1 MFTPIQVILL
11 CVLVGVWTWQKYN
24 LQMFYYASV
33 VTMGVLTGLIMGD
46 VQTGMIVGGAMCL
59 MSLGLFGA
67 GGSSVPEYQVG
78 CIAGTAFAI
87 AMGVTGQEAV
97 TTAMTIGVPVAALGT
112 QLDVL
117 GKTSG
122 SFFINKMRECS
133 EKKDWKSMGR
143 WMWASQIPFI
153 GLWVLP
159 ILLFTTVGSTYVQ
172 SVINAIPAWLNNGLT
187 VASGM
192 LPALGFAILLR
203 QLPMKKY
210 GYFILFG
217 FVLSAYLNMSVL
229 AIAMLAVVACAFIFQ
244 SKEAQR
250 SNPVAQGATMTV
262 ADMEDE

>member
-1 MFTPIQVILL
+1 MFNPIQVILL
-11 CVLVGVWTWQKYN
+11 TSLVGIWTWQKYN

-33 VTMGVLTGLIMGD
+33 VLMGVLTGLIMGD
-46 VQTGMIVGGAMCL
+46 LEVGMLVGGSMCL

-67 GGSSVPEYQVG
+67 GGSSSPDYNVG

-87 AMGVTGQEAV
+87 AMGLKGQDAL
-97 TTAMTIGVPVAALGT
+97 TTAMTIGIPVAALGT
-112 QLDVL
+112 ELDVL

-122 SFFINKMRECS
+122 SWFVHKMMDASDR
-133 EKKDWKSMGR
+133 KDWKSMGR

-153 GLWVLP
+153 GLWILP
-159 ILLFTTVGSTYVQ
+159 MLLFTTVGAPFVEEL
-172 SVINAIPAWLNNGLT
+172 INAIPAWLNAGLT

-217 FVLSAYLNMSVL
+217 FVGAAYLNLSML
-229 AIAMLAVVACAFIFQ
+229 AIAMLGCVFCFYIFQ
-244 SKEAQR
+244 TKEAEDKR
-250 SNPVAQGATMTV
+250 VAV
-262 ADMEDE
+262 ANVTGGDDEDE